1 MSNNNYIWLSKPLH
15 KSKFDPQVFRITK
28 NEDGEDKVQKAKF
41 FDINSVDYLKYS
53 FEGSIIA
60 FDDKILKENLDLKTK
75 IDLAKMGYGKVEFPK
90 YVKTEEDLIKVL
102 LFYAEE
108 E

>member
-1 MSNNNYIWLSKPLH
+1 MTNYIWLSEPLH
-15 KSKFDPQVFRITK
+15 KSKFDPQVFRIK
-28 NEDGEDKVQKAKF
+28 KDDDGNDKVQKAKF
-41 FDINSVDYLKYS
+41 FDLNSVDYLKYT
-53 FEGSIIA
+53 FDGSIIA
-60 FDDKILKENLDLKTK
+60 FEEHIFNDNKELKRK
-75 IDLAKMGYGKVEFPK
+75 IDLAKIGYEKVELPK